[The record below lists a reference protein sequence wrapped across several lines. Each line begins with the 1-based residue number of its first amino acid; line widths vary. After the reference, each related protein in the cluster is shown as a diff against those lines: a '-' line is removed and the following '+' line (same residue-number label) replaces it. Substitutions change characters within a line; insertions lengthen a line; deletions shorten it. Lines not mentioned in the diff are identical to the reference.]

1 MFQATAKVLLISRS
15 HKNIIVTVHYEV
27 YVGLPLIS
35 KWISVALK
43 SASRDDGVR
52 VKMVAVENVATNWQ
66 WSQQG
71 SNPQLQFSLFLFSR
85 GYET

>member
-1 MFQATAKVLLISRS
+1 M
-15 HKNIIVTVHYEV
+15 TVHYEV

-71 SNPQLQFSLFLFSR
+71 SNPAL
-85 GYET
+85 

>member
-1 MFQATAKVLLISRS
+1 M
-15 HKNIIVTVHYEV
+15 TVHYEV

-85 GYET
+85 GYGNMIFQCLIWAQIADIVG